1 MLVAS
6 SRRHAS
12 KDSSADT
19 SAHGGARRPAS
30 PTPPAD
36 ADSGYASAFARVRL
50 VRAWIGVA
58 AAMVALSYAF
68 NSLLDRLLP

>member
-1 MLVAS
+1 MLVAP

-12 KDSSADT
+12 KTTSSAK
-19 SAHGGARRPAS
+19 SARGDARRT
-30 PTPPAD
+30 TPSKTPSQAD
-36 ADSGYASAFARVRL
+36 PNYVSAFARVRL
-50 VRAWIGVA
+50 VRAWIGAV